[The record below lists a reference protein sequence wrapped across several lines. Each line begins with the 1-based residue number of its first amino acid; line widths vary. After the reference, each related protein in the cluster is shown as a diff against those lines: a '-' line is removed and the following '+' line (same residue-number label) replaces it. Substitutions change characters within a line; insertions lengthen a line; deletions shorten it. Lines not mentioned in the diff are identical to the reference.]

1 MPDEGVSPLWL
12 AVGAAA
18 VGLLMLL
25 VALLGGL
32 RGTAAP
38 PGVSTLG
45 RVALWLPLVQTEA
58 QTYGVPAALELGLI
72 AHESGGDYLATAQ
85 DPNGTTDAG
94 LGQINSG
101 PPPADLHWAEFGLRA
116 NPFDPAANVAASV
129 RILAGDLAQSGG
141 HVQAALY
148 AYNAGSASAGLR
160 FDAGYAS
167 AVLAASAQIEA
178 GGILAAWPVGGLP
191 VRSGAW
197 RASASAGPE
206 ATYVVITAMAPADP
220 PLSGSR
226 PRWLPLL
233 RPSGI
238 TAAVNGSAVEA
249 KPSSTAPQG
258 LRALMPPAASYWWLV
273 APITVTG
280 DTLVTVQA
288 TWPAPPQR
296 NDAGSGTSATTAS
309 APRALATLI
318 LERG

>member
-12 AVGAAA
+12 AVGAA
-18 VGLLMLL
+18 VGLLVLL

-58 QTYGVPAALELGLI
+58 QTFGVPAALELGLI

-101 PPPADLHWAEFGLRA
+101 PTPADPHWAEFGLRV
-116 NPFDPAANVAASV
+116 NPFDPAENVAASV
-129 RILAGDLAQSGG
+129 RILAGDLAQNGG

-160 FDAGYAS
+160 FDTGYAS
-167 AVLAASAQIEA
+167 AVLAASAQVEA
-178 GGILAAWPVGGLP
+178 GPILAAWPVGAQP
-191 VRSGAW
+191 VPSGAW
-197 RASASAGPE
+197 RAPATAGPE
-206 ATYVVITAMAPADP
+206 ATYVVITAMAPAELP
-220 PLSGSR
+220 ASGSR

-233 RPSGI
+233 APSGV
-238 TAAVNGSAVEA
+238 TAAVNGSAVEVE
-249 KPSSTAPQG
+249 PSSTAPQG
-258 LRALMPPAASYWWLV
+258 LQALMPPAASYWWLV
-273 APITVTG
+273 APVTAAGGTV
-280 DTLVTVQA
+280 VTVQA
-288 TWPAPPQR
+288 TWPAAPPQR
-296 NDAGSGTSATTAS
+296 NDAGSGTSATTAI
-309 APRALATLI
+309 APRAVATLS